1 MLMSWSV
8 LQKGCSS
15 SGLDI
20 GDSPSVLWSSVT
32 VSREQK
38 QKAGKV
44 ERKREREQR
53 CAGSGSARTILS
65 ETSLCASPA
74 RRRRSAF
81 FPPTLNPGQTRL
93 CYLLSLALWAPVAS
107 LKPRGQ
113 HQLVSSYQQPPP
125 GLAPATGHQ
134 VPVPAVFEKSGSQL
148 IAGLFSQFYS
158 IQILTHVGLT
168 MVIENSIRTRLS
180 EIVNL
185 NLFKSSENNN
195 VRKSSQSKHN
205 QKLVAN
211 PSEETF
217 VSNQSTAKLLKV
229 INIIINWKTTYIFYF
244 L

>member
-15 SGLDI
+15 LDI
-20 GDSPSVLWSSVT
+20 GDSPSVLWSPVT
-32 VSREQK
+32 VSREHK

-44 ERKREREQR
+44 KRKRERTEVCWLRLRQDNIVR
-53 CAGSGSARTILS
+53 DFTEPGPEAPECLFSTD
-65 ETSLCASPA
+65 TV
-74 RRRRSAF
+74 
-81 FPPTLNPGQTRL
+81 NPGQTRL

-125 GLAPATGHQ
+125 GLAPATGNQ
-134 VPVPAVFEKSGSQL
+134 VPTVFEKSGSQL
-148 IAGLFSQFYS
+148 SAGLFSQFYS
-158 IQILTHVGLT
+158 IQIILTHGGLT

-229 INIIINWKTTYIFYF
+229 INMIIN
-244 L
+244 